1 MRYAEKYG
9 TLSFTAFVVDGA
21 PDRFRL
27 TVTTPLTRSIKMSLA
42 RVLTVSGLAADKAGC
57 FLTAL
62 VGDGAPV
69 ESRLSVG
76 RGLKRRAC
84 AA

>member
-1 MRYAEKYG
+1 MVEM
-9 TLSFTAFVVDGA
+9 TLL
-21 PDRFRL
+21 R
-27 TVTTPLTRSIKMSLA
+27 RSISSLNVSPA
-42 RVLTVSGLAADKAGC
+42 RCFPDQGLDADKAGG
-57 FLTAL
+57 FPEAV

-69 ESRLSVG
+69 ESHLSVG